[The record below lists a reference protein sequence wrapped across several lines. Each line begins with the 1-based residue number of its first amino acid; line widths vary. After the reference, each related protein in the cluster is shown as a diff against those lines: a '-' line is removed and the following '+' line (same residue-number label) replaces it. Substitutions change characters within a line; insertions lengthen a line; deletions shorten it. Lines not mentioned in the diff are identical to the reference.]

1 MNTMDNRHASA
12 KAENPDS
19 RYQTAQQRKTFDGH
33 FGYTGKRACQH
44 ALKEGASQRV
54 SIRLVPTLFL
64 AYSIDLGC
72 CAFQRQVDISMDV
85 GKSVKIKQTMGF
97 ARSLERELTFS
108 PPQHLA
114 RSGKVG
120 KSVFCTCCRV
130 WEALFKIVSRVFS
143 IDLYAVCYQQQ
154 TKTGF

>member
-19 RYQTAQQRKTFDGH
+19 
-33 FGYTGKRACQH
+33 TGKRACRH

-64 AYSIDLGC
+64 AYFIDLGC

-97 ARSLERELTFS
+97 A
-108 PPQHLA
+108 
-114 RSGKVG
+114 
-120 KSVFCTCCRV
+120 
-130 WEALFKIVSRVFS
+130 KITRTR
-143 IDLYAVCYQQQ
+143 IDLLATTTPC
-154 TKTGF
+154 TIWKSW